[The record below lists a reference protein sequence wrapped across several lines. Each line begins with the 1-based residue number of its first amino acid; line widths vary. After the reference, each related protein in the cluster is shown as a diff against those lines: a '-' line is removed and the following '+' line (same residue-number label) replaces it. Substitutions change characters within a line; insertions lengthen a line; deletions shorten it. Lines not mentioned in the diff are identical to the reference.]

1 MKTSNEK
8 IERCLRDN
16 FGFST
21 FRDPQQAVIEGI
33 LQGKDSLVVL
43 PTGGGKSLCYQLP
56 ALLLDGL
63 TLVVSPLIALM
74 KDQVDVLRSKNLP
87 VAVMHSMQSD
97 SERRATLR
105 DLQSG
110 TCKLLYISP
119 ERFRARGFLDL
130 LKPLKIS
137 LFAVD
142 EAHCL
147 SQWGHDFRPD
157 YLRLGGALEA
167 LDHPPVA
174 AFTATATPLVR
185 KDIQEHLKLRSPS
198 IVVSGFARPNL
209 TFRVRATTGEV
220 DKLQHLL
227 QTVRRL
233 HNGIVYC
240 ATRKKVD
247 KVSRLLREEG
257 VKVLTYHG
265 GMEAAERERAQNK
278 FMDGTYPVVV
288 ATNAFGMG
296 IDRGDLRFV
305 VHFELPGSVEAYY
318 QEAGRAGRDGAPAE
332 CELYFNYADRR
343 TQEFFIEGAN
353 PSAQLIRQIYRHL
366 RGMADERE
374 EIKISIDDLATLLP
388 ERTNPMAVSTAVHHL
403 QRMGV
408 LERFDIPGQMIR
420 GTRLLQPDLA
430 PRSIPIDDQLLRLK
444 KQRDM
449 DKLDQVVAY
458 AENCHGCRQK
468 WILDYF
474 GESGAEACGLCD
486 LCLSREDPDLRAPT
500 EEEQTVVRKA
510 LSGVARMSERAGNR
524 HWLPRFG
531 KAKIIRSLLGEAL
544 DGAYAESLEK
554 LSTFGILSDESRK
567 FVQALFRELEKRGYV
582 SIDRTSGYPLMTLT
596 KRGVDVLLDGKSCHL
611 DWDHLPNLNKKRIRP
626 RDNGKKKTAL
636 DKEVEECIRPLLQK
650 LKDKR
655 REIAKERGV
664 PAFTIFHDDTLIDLA
679 RKRPQTVEDALEIK
693 GIGPAKAERELPEF
707 LTLLNDK

>member
-1 MKTSNEK
+1 MSFDTPLEECLEK
-8 IERCLRDN
+8 H

-21 FRDPQQAVIEGI
+21 FRDPQREIIQGI
-33 LQGKDSLVVL
+33 LQGRDSLVVL

-56 ALLLDGL
+56 ALLMDGL

-87 VAVMHSMQSD
+87 VAVLHSMQPE
-97 SERRATLR
+97 SERRSTLSALENG
-105 DLQSG
+105 D
-110 TCKLLYISP
+110 CKLLYVSP
-119 ERFRARGFLDL
+119 ERFQSRGFLDL

-137 LFAVD
+137 LFAID

-157 YLRLGGALEA
+157 YLRLNKVLEA

-185 KDIQEHLKLRSPS
+185 KDIQDHLKLRSPAV
-198 IVVSGFARPNL
+198 IVSGFARPNL
-209 TFRVRATTGEV
+209 TFRVRPTTGEV
-220 DKLQHLL
+220 EKMQYLV

-233 HNGIVYC
+233 RTGIVYC

-247 KVSRLLREEG
+247 KVSRLLNEEG

-265 GMEAAERERAQNK
+265 GMDAASRERAQNQ
-278 FMDGTYPVVV
+278 FMNGNYPVVV

-296 IDRGDLRFV
+296 IDRSDIRFV

-318 QEAGRAGRDGAPAE
+318 QEAGRAGRDGSPAE
-332 CELYFNYADRR
+332 CELYFNFADRR

-353 PSAQLIRQIYRHL
+353 PSASLMRQIYSHL
-366 RGMADERE
+366 QRMSDAQNEV
-374 EIKISIDDLATLLP
+374 KMSMDDLSTLLP
-388 ERTNPMAVSTAVHHL
+388 ERTNPMAVSTAVHYL
-403 QRMGV
+403 QRISV
-408 LERFDIPGQMIR
+408 LERFDLPGQMIR
-420 GTRLLQPDLA
+420 GTRLLQPKRAAADL
-430 PRSIPIDDQLLRLK
+430 PIDDRMLQLK

-449 DKLDQVVAY
+449 DKLDKVVAY
-458 AENCHGCRQK
+458 AENFHGCRQK

-474 GESGAEACGLCD
+474 GEEGAEACGLCD
-486 LCLSREDPDLRAPT
+486 LCLSREDPDLRPPT
-500 EEEQTVVRKA
+500 EEEQTIARKA

-531 KAKIIRSLLGEAL
+531 KAKIIRSLLGEAM
-544 DGAYAESLEK
+544 DGAYADSLEK
-554 LSTFGILSDESRK
+554 LSTFGILSSESRK
-567 FVQALFRELEKRGYV
+567 FVQALFRELEKRHYLT
-582 SIDRTSGYPLMTLT
+582 IDRSSGFPLTTLT
-596 KRGVDVLLDGKSCHL
+596 ERGVEVLLEGKSCHL

-626 RDNGKKKTAL
+626 RDTKKKKTKL
-636 DKEVEECIRPLLQK
+636 DEEVEKAIRPLLQQ

-655 REIAKERGV
+655 RAIAIERGV
-664 PAFTIFHDDTLIDLA
+664 PAFTIFHDDTLVDLA
-679 RKRPQTVEDALEIK
+679 RKRPQTVEEALRIK
-693 GIGPAKAERELPEF
+693 GIGPAKAEKELPEF
-707 LTLLNDK
+707 LSMLRET